1 MLFPPKEKSIVE
13 IIIDLIKGTGKS
25 KINFPPN

>member
-1 MLFPPKEKSIVE
+1 MIHPPKEKSIIE

-25 KINFPPN
+25 KIKFPPY